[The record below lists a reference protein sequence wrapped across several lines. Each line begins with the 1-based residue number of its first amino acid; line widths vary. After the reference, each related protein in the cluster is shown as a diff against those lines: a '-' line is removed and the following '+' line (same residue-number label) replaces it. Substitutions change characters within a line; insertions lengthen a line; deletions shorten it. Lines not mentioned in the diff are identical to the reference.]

1 VEGRIDGLDSGPV
14 VSFVASGRAAG
25 DPAATSISGVVLDNT
40 SQPIAGVTLRVLDTA
55 LTARTDGK
63 GLFRIPG
70 APVGTVKLIVD
81 GSTAE
86 RPGSWPDLE
95 FALTTIPGRDNTV
108 NMPIYLLPL
117 DQRNGL
123 AVDETRGGTLTLPE
137 VPGFALEIAPGSVT
151 FPGGSR
157 SGVVSVT
164 VVHNDKVP
172 MVPNFG
178 QQPRLIVTIQPA
190 GARFDPP
197 ARLTLPNVE
206 GLAPGAVTEMYSFDH
221 DLGHFVSIGPATVS
235 EDGSA
240 IVSNLGV
247 GVLKAGWHCSGDPA
261 AGGTPE
267 HCADCLK
274 CVGVK
279 CVPDA
284 GAFCHTC
291 RPGTGKACDGEGN
304 CKTGRD
310 LIPKICDQLSI
321 DSTNHRTVQ
330 CADDP
335 EEGQPGDCGGVLR
348 VDYTRVIH
356 SCDSVDLKGTQITEL
371 LIPDHVCT
379 PPRFRPRQGGEFT
392 IREGNVVSGTSDA
405 YSLCVPAEALPLPY
419 HCTETYTQKQFFD
432 GCTRT
437 VIISFEITRTETG
450 CTTKVTRH

>member
-1 VEGRIDGLDSGPV
+1 M
-14 VSFVASGRAAG
+14 
-25 DPAATSISGVVLDNT
+25 
-40 SQPIAGVTLRVLDTA
+40 TLRILDTV
-55 LTARTDGK
+55 LTARTDEK
-63 GLFRIPG
+63 GLFRIPA

-117 DQRNGL
+117 DQHNGL

-247 GVLKAGWHCSGDPA
+247 GVLKAGWHCCGDPA

-267 HCADCLK
+267 NCADCLK
-274 CVGVK
+274 CTGSQ
-279 CVPDA
+279 CVPDPK
-284 GAFCHTC
+284 AFCQSC
-291 RPGTGKACDGEGN
+291 ATGKACDGEGH
-304 CKTGRD
+304 CLTGRG
-310 LIPKICDQLSI
+310 LIPKICSQLGVTINNRRSI
-321 DSTNHRTVQ
+321 PRN
-330 CADDP
+330 DP
-335 EEGQPGDCGGVLR
+335 DISSLLPDCHPGDCYAGIKEDFTEV
-348 VDYTRVIH
+348 TH
-356 SCDSVDLKGTQITEL
+356 SCDHISMETEYLDEELTSTSSPGCPSVVDISGPGCRVAPGNRLFSIASDRPCTDIHAICGPIWRFPIGTCTITQHQK
-371 LIPDHVCT
+371 IYV
-379 PPRFRPRQGGEFT
+379 
-392 IREGNVVSGTSDA
+392 GT
-405 YSLCVPAEALPLPY
+405 
-419 HCTETYTQKQFFD
+419 
-432 GCTRT
+432 
-437 VIISFEITRTETG
+437 
-450 CTTKVTRH
+450 